1 MTAMPPLS
9 GRQTVQGVV
18 LPVGCGDDD
27 DSGVKAAENGAFH
40 PREPSG
46 IGVLDGFQENGRIDG
61 AIGPVAVLE
70 RAETHVHA
78 SFAAEEVEAEPL
90 AGMSQCLGIDVH
102 THQPDKLVVVAKP
115 LQQLSAATTEIGHM
129 PGARGKQGLH
139 DSIQA
144 GAMQGR
150 RH

>member
-1 MTAMPPLS
+1 M
-9 GRQTVQGVV
+9 QGVV
-18 LPVGCGDDD
+18 FPVGCGDDD
-27 DSGVKAAENGAFH
+27 ESWVKAAENSAFH

-46 IGVLDGFQENGRIDG
+46 VDVLDGFQENGRVDG

-78 SFAAEEVEAEPL
+78 PVAAEEVEAEPL
-90 AGMSQCLGIDVH
+90 AGMNQRLGIDVH
-102 THQPDKLVVVAKP
+102 AQQSGKLSMVAK
-115 LQQLSAATTEIGHM
+115 LQQQFSAATPEISHM
-129 PGARGKQGLH
+129 PGARSKQGL
-139 DSIQA
+139 DDGIQA